1 VSHSMMATKSHGHA
15 AFHLHRTKT

>member
-1 VSHSMMATKSHGHA
+1 MMATKSHGHA

>member
-1 VSHSMMATKSHGHA
+1 MMATKSHDHA